1 MELLYIT
8 VLDDGTSFEFVSKDT
23 LSHPIDFIEHVT
35 EMRDEHASIAT
46 ANNLNRTEVYGFFGH
61 EEDVDICKTV
71 LFEKAFGFSISDFS
85 DHVLEQD
92 ESFGFF
98 LDACAPLVREMTP
111 QSNAS
116 YLQIHDDE
124 AQFKL
129 LMMTAGNAFPGKD
142 ECRLALEQ
150 FADAWIEQ
158 EAPVIF
164 KRQVFTNAFLL
175 NPLRGKRIIAPFFNP
190 NDHEWELL
198 LEGARRIRLN
208 SDDYLIGQHPYS
220 SVVGRWTEV
229 DIEQILLTPAYGYGI
244 HILPYPI
251 AEEWVNALLYCCAIS
266 IYVRKWS
273 LEEARSVY
281 RSCLEMLKER
291 LPYKTSDAIVD
302 EDTFLQAFLQS
313 AERTALSLRG
323 IEESSL
329 TRRFALEMP
338 SRVYQLKTLM
348 PILRQSLPSELA
360 PPFKARDFDRQEF
373 RALLASCE
381 APTASDKGMALENL
395 AACMLGAVEGWL
407 LAGRRVKADDCE
419 IDLCFVNASL
429 DQSAWDMGTI
439 LLVECKNRV
448 EVSGVSVLRNLS
460 FIMDAKGCRTGLIIS
475 MSGFSKVV
483 IEQSARLAC
492 QEKYVLLIDG
502 DDLDAVAAGMHPS
515 DLVNAKYRALQK
527 EVDDDL
533 GLLY

>member
-1 MELLYIT
+1 MELLYIA
-8 VLDDGTSFEFVSKDT
+8 VLDDGVSFEFVSKDT
-23 LSHPIDFIEHVT
+23 LSYPLDFIEQVT
-35 EMRDEHASIAT
+35 ELRDEYASIAV
-46 ANNLNRTEVYGFFGH
+46 ASDINRTEVYGFFGH
-61 EEDVDICKTV
+61 EEDVDSCKVV
-71 LFEKAFGFSISDFS
+71 LFGKAFGLSIPNFS
-85 DHVLEQD
+85 DHIPEQD
-92 ESFGFF
+92 GSFSFF
-98 LDACAPLVREMTP
+98 LDACASLVRKMTP
-111 QSNAS
+111 QSKAS
-116 YLQIHDDE
+116 YLQVHDGE
-124 AQFKL
+124 MQFKL
-129 LMMTAGNAFPGKD
+129 LMMTAGDAFPGKD
-142 ECRLALEQ
+142 ECRLALKQ
-150 FADAWIEQ
+150 FADAWIER
-158 EAPVIF
+158 EAPIIF

-198 LEGARRIRLN
+198 LEGARRIRL
-208 SDDYLIGQHPYS
+208 SSEDYFIGQQTDS

-229 DIEQILLTPAYGYGI
+229 DIEQILLRPAYGYGI
-244 HILPYPI
+244 DILPYPI

-302 EDTFLQAFLQS
+302 EDTFLQEFLQS
-313 AERTALSLRG
+313 AERTAMSLQG

-338 SRVYQLKTLM
+338 SRIYQLKTLA
-348 PILRQSLPSELA
+348 PILRKNLPSELA
-360 PPFKARDFDRQEF
+360 LPFKAQGFDWEAF

-395 AACMLGAVEGWL
+395 AAYMMEAVEGWL

-439 LLVECKNRV
+439 LLVECKNRI

-475 MSGFSKVV
+475 TSGFSKVV
-483 IEQSARLAC
+483 IEQTARLAY

-502 DDLDAVAAGMHPS
+502 DDLDTIAAGMHPS
-515 DLVNAKYRALQK
+515 DLVNAKYHALQK
-527 EVDDDL
+527 EVEDDP